1 MDITTG
7 RILKAK
13 DVKLQGCFHLD
24 IARPANPAGPARTAS
39 ASPQVRIVETH
50 TDFAVMEITCACG
63 TQTRIRCEY
72 GEKKIK

>member
-1 MDITTG
+1 MDIAAG
-7 RILKAK
+7 RILKAN
-13 DVKLQGCFHLD
+13 DVTLQGCFHLD
-24 IARPANPAGPARTAS
+24 IAQQAKPAGAGKTAS

-72 GEKKIK
+72 GEKNIK